1 MARRISE
8 KSFVAKAAGTVVAA
22 VSLIALTA
30 SPASAQESN
39 HTVFEQEIIITDDY
53 EILEVGEGKDVESVE
68 EYVRQAMR
76 EDGINTDGLG
86 TFTPMAIGYGYL
98 SNGTLR
104 GDAIDCRVASVDYFK
119 NYGNTITARF
129 GVRQSGESDQWSS
142 YMNVPPGGRAGA
154 TFRIRSYFTYGGPPI
169 SGLMQVTGSSTTY
182 TTERVSCM

>member
-1 MARRISE
+1 
-8 KSFVAKAAGTVVAA
+8 
-22 VSLIALTA
+22 
-30 SPASAQESN
+30 
-39 HTVFEQEIIITDDY
+39 
-53 EILEVGEGKDVESVE
+53 
-68 EYVRQAMR
+68 MR

>member
-53 EILEVGEGKDVESVE
+53 EILEAGEGKDVESVE

-104 GDAIDCRVASVDYFK
+104 VDAIDCRVASVDYFK

>member
-53 EILEVGEGKDVESVE
+53 
-68 EYVRQAMR
+68 
-76 EDGINTDGLG
+76 
-86 TFTPMAIGYGYL
+86 
-98 SNGTLR
+98 
-104 GDAIDCRVASVDYFK
+104 DAIDCRVASVDYFK